1 MGIQLSSEFCGLPCR
16 VLMNKAPPM
25 AKADDRLI
33 EVTRKLMGEEYK
45 ALIVYED
52 QDPIGLI
59 TNKDI
64 MRWLIETEDKDS
76 LLVKDLVSVP
86 LITVDID
93 TPLND
98 ALGVMRKYGIGCLGV
113 QEHRTVRGLVTEEGI
128 REFCETYPHYLRQ
141 YSS

>member
-1 MGIQLSSEFCGLPCR
+1 MGIQLNSEFCGLPCR

-25 AKADDRLI
+25 ARAEDRLI
-33 EVTRKLMGEEYK
+33 EVTRKLMGENYE

-64 MRWLIETEDKDS
+64 MRWLIETEDKAS

-86 LITVDID
+86 LISVDID

>member
-1 MGIQLSSEFCGLPCR
+1 
-16 VLMNKAPPM
+16 
-25 AKADDRLI
+25 
-33 EVTRKLMGEEYK
+33 
-45 ALIVYED
+45 
-52 QDPIGLI
+52 
-59 TNKDI
+59 
-64 MRWLIETEDKDS
+64 
-76 LLVKDLVSVP
+76 VP

>member
-1 MGIQLSSEFCGLPCR
+1 MGIQLNSEFCGLPCR

-25 AKADDRLI
+25 AKADERLI
-33 EVTRKLMGEEYK
+33 EVTRKLMGEDYQ

-64 MRWLIETEDKDS
+64 MRWLIETDDKDG

-98 ALGVMRKYGIGCLGV
+98 ALNVMRKYGIDCLGV
-113 QEHRTVRGLVTEEGI
+113 KEHRTVRGLVTEEGI
-128 REFCETYPHYLRQ
+128 REFCELYPHYLRQ